1 MVRLKGEE
9 DNGEGEEDNESRGTS
24 RKVYVKLKEA
34 EFGKWLMCL
43 TLMTLTPD
51 EFLAFTI
58 KELSDLE
65 STDLQMY

>member
-1 MVRLKGEE
+1 MASVPHL
-9 DNGEGEEDNESRGTS
+9 D
-24 RKVYVKLKEA
+24 V
-34 EFGKWLMCL
+34 
-43 TLMTLTPD
+43 LTPD